1 MNTAYPERA
10 EILQVT
16 LEYAAE
22 DYQAFFQPVYRI
34 LFTQDYWDAYL
45 AERMGDGADVSRF
58 TGVAAAYVP
67 AVDGLDFRMYA
78 NDTEVHR
85 TPS

>member
-1 MNTAYPERA
+1 MPIWPSGWAMG
-10 EILQVT
+10 
-16 LEYAAE
+16 
-22 DYQAFFQPVYRI
+22 
-34 LFTQDYWDAYL
+34 
-45 AERMGDGADVSRF
+45 RMSPASPGCF

>member
-1 MNTAYPERA
+1 METAYPERA

-45 AERMGDGADVSRF
+45 AEWMGDEAD
-58 TGVAAAYVP
+58 AP
-67 AVDGLDFRMYA
+67 ASPGWPRPTCRRGRAGLPHVRQRHG
-78 NDTEVHR
+78 VHR